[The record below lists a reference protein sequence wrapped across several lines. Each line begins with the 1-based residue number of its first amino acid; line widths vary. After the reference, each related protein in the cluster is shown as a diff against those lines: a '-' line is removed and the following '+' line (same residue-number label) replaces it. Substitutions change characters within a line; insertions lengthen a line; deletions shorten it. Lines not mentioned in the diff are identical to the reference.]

1 MMRLK
6 YTKLITIFILIINII
21 LLYYTCKW
29 FLDAKSNSV
38 SMVDDTLLSKKDKQ
52 KDRVQSTNKHI
63 KKTITII
70 FRDFYHFENDLQ
82 HSIDSILNLI
92 PNIQIIVIY
101 DNEPYPPLSFISN
114 YTASRNNIKFVNLNF
129 DIRKTAKTLSPINLV
144 RTKYILFVPDSF
156 RFGGRAIIQKML
168 KEMSSTE
175 QITETISNESSK
187 MSADSSYKKNTQ
199 ENFMEITG
207 ENKSKSLGKSSIKRI
222 VIIPFASNVRT
233 MGNCC
238 GMKLDFMNWTMEYSV
253 KNDTTNCDMVRLC
266 RK

>member
-6 YTKLITIFILIINII
+6 YTKLITISIIIINII

-29 FLDAKSNSV
+29 FLDAKSHSV
-38 SMVDDTLLSKKDKQ
+38 SMIDDSPLSKKDKQ

-114 YTASRNNIKFVNLNF
+114 YTATRSNVKFVSLNF
-129 DIRKTAKTLSPINLV
+129 DIRKTAKTLSPINLI
-144 RTKYILFVPDSF
+144 RTKYTLFVPDSF

-168 KEMSSTE
+168 KEMSSME
-175 QITETISNESSK
+175 QITETISNESNK
-187 MSADSSYKKNTQ
+187 ITADSSYEKNTQ
-199 ENFMEITG
+199 ENVKEIMG
-207 ENKSKSLGKSSIKRI
+207 ESKSKSLGKSSMKRI
-222 VIIPFASNVRT
+222 VVIPFASNVKT

-238 GMKLDFMNWTMEYSV
+238 RIKLDFMNWTMEYSV
-253 KNDTTNCDMVRLC
+253 KNDTINCDMVRLC

>member
-6 YTKLITIFILIINII
+6 YNKLITVSILIINII

-29 FLDAKSNSV
+29 FLNAKPNSV
-38 SMVDDTLLSKKDKQ
+38 SMVDGSLLSKKDKQ
-52 KDRVQSTNKHI
+52 KDRVQSSNKHI

-82 HSIDSILNLI
+82 HSIDSISNLI
-92 PNIQIIVIY
+92 PNILIIVIY

-114 YTASRNNIKFVNLNF
+114 YTATRSNVKFVSLNF
-129 DIRKTAKTLSPINLV
+129 DICKTGKALSPINLV

-156 RFGGRAIIQKML
+156 RFGGRAIIQRML

-175 QITETISNESSK
+175 QTTETISNEISK
-187 MSADSSYKKNTQ
+187 SSADLSYEKNTQ
-199 ENFMEITG
+199 ENVKEILG
-207 ENKSKSLGKSSIKRI
+207 ENKSKSVEKSSIKRI
-222 VIIPFASNVRT
+222 IVIPFASNVKT

-238 GMKLDFMNWTMEYSV
+238 RIKLDFMNWTMEYSV
-253 KNDTTNCDMVRLC
+253 KNDTTKCDMVRLC
-266 RK
+266 RT